1 MTNYRPISVI
11 SVVAKIAE
19 KLLYNQIY
27 NYLHNYNL
35 LLNSQHGFRPLHST
49 VTALLDITNE
59 WYTNIDIYWETKWD
73 CVSGSEK
80 SIRYCRPQYTLR
92 QNSSLW
98 NKGNGTSLAGVVS
111 IK

>member
-19 KLLYNQIY
+19 KLIYNQIY

-35 LLNSQHGFRPLHST
+35 LSNSQHGFRPLHST
-49 VTALLDITNE
+49 VTALLDIINE
-59 WYTNIDIYWETKWD
+59 WYTNIDIGKLNGIVFLD
-73 CVSGSEK
+73 LKK

-92 QNSSLW
+92 QNSNLW

>member
-19 KLLYNQIY
+19 KLIYNQIY

-35 LLNSQHGFRPLHST
+35 LSNSQHGFRPLHST
-49 VTALLDITNE
+49 VAALLDIANE
-59 WYTNIDIYWETKWD
+59 WYTNIDIGELMGIVFLDLKKAFDTVD
-73 CVSGSEK
+73 HNILFS
-80 SIRYCRPQYTLR
+80 
-92 QNSSLW
+92 NLW